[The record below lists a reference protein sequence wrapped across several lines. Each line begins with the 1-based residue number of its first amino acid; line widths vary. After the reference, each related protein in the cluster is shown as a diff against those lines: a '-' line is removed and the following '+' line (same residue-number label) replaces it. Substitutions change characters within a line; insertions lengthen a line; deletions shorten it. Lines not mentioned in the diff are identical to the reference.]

1 MAYQINLGCIIC
13 GKCARHCP
21 VEAISMGFEI
31 FEINKKK
38 CVSCKGYHDEPQC
51 VAVCP
56 VDVVTKS
63 GKHEKRKHYS

>member
-21 VEAISMGFEI
+21 VDAIYLGVDI
-31 FEINKKK
+31 FEINPKK
-38 CVSCKGYHDEPQC
+38 CVSCKGYHSEPQC

-56 VDVVTKS
+56 VDVVTKVR
-63 GKHEKRKHYS
+63 KHEKR

>member
-31 FEINKKK
+31 FEINKKS
-38 CVSCKGYHDEPQC
+38 VYHAKDTTMNLNVWQF
-51 VAVCP
+51 V
-56 VDVVTKS
+56 
-63 GKHEKRKHYS
+63 RLM